1 MFQLSR
7 GLFSVF
13 QPIKLRLGK
22 VIPVFQP
29 EINKKDIKFVVDALR
44 KGEISGNFGSYLNSF
59 EEEFATYCGS
69 RYGVAVTNGTT
80 ALQLAIKVLDL
91 EPGSEVLISST
102 TNIAT
107 ALAVIHNDL
116 TPVTVDSEL
125 STWNLDIDSIEPL
138 ITEKTKAIIP
148 VHLYG
153 HPVNMERLNII
164 ANKYNLK
171 VVEDC
176 AESHGAS
183 INGKVTGSLG
193 LMGCFSF
200 YANKI
205 ITTGEGGM
213 IVTDNKELYEKLKLY
228 RNLGFG
234 VPRFVHNVA
243 GFNFRM
249 TGFQAALGLS
259 QLSRIEKII
268 GKKRRIAHRYN
279 SNFSHNN
286 LIRGPI
292 EKDWAK
298 NVYWMYAIVLSNE
311 ARITR
316 NVLMEKLDQE
326 GIETR
331 TFFCPM
337 DQQPAL
343 LGKVKQKT
351 LDANS
356 DYLWRQGLYLP
367 SSINLTDKAIDKISE
382 TINYLTA

>member
-1 MFQLSR
+1 
-7 GLFSVF
+7 
-13 QPIKLRLGK
+13 

-29 EINKKDIKFVVDALR
+29 EISKKDIKFVVDALR
-44 KGEISGNFGSYLNSF
+44 KGQISGNFGDYLESF
-59 EEEFATYCGS
+59 EENFASYCGS
-69 RYGVAVTNGTT
+69 RYGIAVSNGTT

-107 ALAVIHNDL
+107 ALAVIHNNL

-148 VHLYG
+148 VHIYG

-176 AESHGAS
+176 AESHGAT
-183 INGKVTGSLG
+183 INGKVTGSFG

-213 IVTDNKELYEKLKLY
+213 VITDSKEMSEKLKLN

-234 VPRFVHNVA
+234 EPRFVHKVA

-249 TGFQAALGLS
+249 SGYQAALGLS

-268 GKKRRIAHRYN
+268 DKKRRIAHRYN
-279 SNFSHNN
+279 KNFSHNN
-286 LIRGPI
+286 LVQGPV

-298 NVYWMYAIVLSNE
+298 NVYWMYAIVLSQE
-311 ARITR
+311 AGITR
-316 NVLMEKLDQE
+316 DSLVHKLYQE

-343 LGKVKQKT
+343 QGRVKQKT
-351 LDANS
+351 LDSNS

-367 SSINLTDKAIDKISE
+367 SSHNLTDREIDKISE
-382 TINYLTA
+382 LINNFVL

>member
-1 MFQLSR
+1 
-7 GLFSVF
+7 
-13 QPIKLRLGK
+13 

-44 KGEISGNFGSYLNSF
+44 KGEISGNFGDYLESF
-59 EEEFATYCGS
+59 EQNFASYCGS
-69 RYGVAVTNGTT
+69 RYGVAVSNGTT

-107 ALAVIHNDL
+107 ALAVIHNNL
-116 TPVTVDSEL
+116 IPVTVDSEL
-125 STWNLDIDSIEPL
+125 STWNLDIDLIEPL

-148 VHLYG
+148 VHIYG
-153 HPVNMERLNII
+153 HPVNMERLSII

-171 VVEDC
+171 VIEDC
-176 AESHGAS
+176 AESHGATM
-183 INGKVTGSLG
+183 NGKVTGSFG

-213 IVTDNKELYEKLKLY
+213 VITDNKELSEKLKLY

-234 VPRFVHNVA
+234 EPRFVHKVA

-249 TGFQAALGLS
+249 SGYQAALGLS

-268 GKKRRIAHRYN
+268 DKKRRIAHRYN
-279 SNFSHNN
+279 KNFSHNN
-286 LIRGPI
+286 LVRGPV

-311 ARITR
+311 AGITR
-316 NVLMEKLDQE
+316 DSLVHKLHQE

-343 LGKVKQKT
+343 QGRVKQKT

-367 SSINLTDKAIDKISE
+367 SSHNLTDKEIDKISGL
-382 TINYLTA
+382 INNFLL